1 MAKPTDLDQGTLD
14 LLILKTISLEPKHG
28 WAIAKRIQPEIAP
41 RRVTVDFQLFD
52 DEWRRINVVRLVKPP
67 KLRDPIAGF

>member
-1 MAKPTDLDQGTLD
+1 MRAEVQLQFKPSEAFDRYRDLWL
-14 LLILKTISLEPKHG
+14 
-28 WAIAKRIQPEIAP
+28 RINPGFSSEIAP

-67 KLRDPIAGF
+67 ELRDPIAGF